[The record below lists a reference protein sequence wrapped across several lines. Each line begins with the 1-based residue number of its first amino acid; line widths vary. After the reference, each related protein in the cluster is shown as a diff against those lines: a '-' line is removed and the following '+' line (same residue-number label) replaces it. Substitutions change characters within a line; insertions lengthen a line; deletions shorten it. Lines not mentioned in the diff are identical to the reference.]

1 MALPLYLSPFIF
13 QLNVICSLFFF
24 LKISHILF
32 EGKQLDTET
41 SENFEQLMLACADKA
56 LNNFEVLKDVPGV
69 WDIFITKHLEVLLLY
84 LLILYERGFEFSV
97 YNDIMQLQYP
107 MNLIF
112 KKETSFPKSVL
123 FWDIEVAFL
132 KHLPYLSKSYLKFC
146 THTKLLYYKWYTFLV
161 VVFTL

>member
-1 MALPLYLSPFIF
+1 
-13 QLNVICSLFFF
+13 
-24 LKISHILF
+24 
-32 EGKQLDTET
+32 
-41 SENFEQLMLACADKA
+41 MLACADKA

-112 KKETSFPKSVL
+112 KKETSFPKSVF

-132 KHLPYLSKSYLKFC
+132 KHLPYLLKSYLKFC
-146 THTKLLYYKWYTFLV
+146 THTKLLYYKWFMYTFLV

>member
-1 MALPLYLSPFIF
+1 
-13 QLNVICSLFFF
+13 
-24 LKISHILF
+24 
-32 EGKQLDTET
+32 
-41 SENFEQLMLACADKA
+41 MLACADKA

-112 KKETSFPKSVL
+112 KKEISFPKSVL
-123 FWDIEVAFL
+123 FWDIVVAFF
-132 KHLPYLSKSYLKFC
+132 KPLPYLSKSYLKFC
-146 THTKLLYYKWYTFLV
+146 TRTKLLYTCIKWYTFLV

>member
-1 MALPLYLSPFIF
+1 
-13 QLNVICSLFFF
+13 
-24 LKISHILF
+24 
-32 EGKQLDTET
+32 
-41 SENFEQLMLACADKA
+41 MLACADKA

-112 KKETSFPKSVL
+112 KKETSFPKSVF

-146 THTKLLYYKWYTFLV
+146 THTKLLYYKWFMYTFLV

>member
-56 LNNFEVLKDVPGV
+56 LNNFEVLKEVSGV

-84 LLILYERGFEFSV
+84 LLILYERGFEFRV
-97 YNDIMQLQYP
+97 IYHCQENNDIMQLQYP
-107 MNLIF
+107 YEFNFQKRFIFSKKCLILGYRSCF
-112 KKETSFPKSVL
+112 F
-123 FWDIEVAFL
+123 
-132 KHLPYLSKSYLKFC
+132 
-146 THTKLLYYKWYTFLV
+146 
-161 VVFTL
+161 